1 MKDYYEV
8 LGVAKVASEGDIK
21 KAYRKLARQYHPDV
35 NRGEPDGAEK
45 FKEINNAYEVLSD
58 NESRGKYDKYG
69 DRWKYADQIEE
80 AESAARPR
88 GGFTTF
94 TFDDAPG
101 SPFGGSPFG
110 SGGPSADLLQELFG
124 GARRSARRAPLRVS
138 ADISLLEAL
147 EGATRYVEVPDD
159 SGAMKRLELKIP
171 PGVDAGSQVHIPGS
185 DGRRELYVEV
195 NVRPDQRF
203 QRKGTDLYSET
214 SVPLVDAVLGAE
226 VGVPSLRGTNLALT
240 VPAESQNGQTF
251 RLRGQGMP
259 PLSGKG
265 SKGDL
270 YVTIKVVLPTS
281 LDDSG
286 RALFQQLKE
295 LLPTPSSK

>member
-58 NESRGKYDKYG
+58 NESRSKYDKYG

-101 SPFGGSPFG
+101 SPFG
-110 SGGPSADLLQELFG
+110 DLLLAVAAHPPTCSKSCSAARA
-124 GARRSARRAPLRVS
+124 GAPA
-138 ADISLLEAL
+138 
-147 EGATRYVEVPDD
+147 VP
-159 SGAMKRLELKIP
+159 RCECP
-171 PGVDAGSQVHIPGS
+171 
-185 DGRRELYVEV
+185 
-195 NVRPDQRF
+195 
-203 QRKGTDLYSET
+203 
-214 SVPLVDAVLGAE
+214 
-226 VGVPSLRGTNLALT
+226 
-240 VPAESQNGQTF
+240 
-251 RLRGQGMP
+251 
-259 PLSGKG
+259 
-265 SKGDL
+265 
-270 YVTIKVVLPTS
+270 PTS
-281 LDDSG
+281 ACWKPWKGPPDTS
-286 RALFQQLKE
+286 KS
-295 LLPTPSSK
+295 PTIAGP